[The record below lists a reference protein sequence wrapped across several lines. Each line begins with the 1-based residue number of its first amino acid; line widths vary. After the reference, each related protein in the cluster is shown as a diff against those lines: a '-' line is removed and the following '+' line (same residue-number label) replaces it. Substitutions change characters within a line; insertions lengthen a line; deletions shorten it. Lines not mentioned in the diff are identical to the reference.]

1 MAVFGLGLA
10 ALGRPG
16 YMTLGHSRDLASTS
30 EHAMEAQTFSVLDA
44 AWARGVRHFDAARSY
59 GLAEQFLSRW
69 LDARAIEP
77 AQVTVSSKWGYRYTA
92 NWSTTAEV
100 HEVKD
105 HSLSHLDAQ
114 WPESRALL
122 GRHLAT
128 YQVHSATLQSGV
140 LTDERVLD
148 RLAELRDLGL
158 RIGLSVTGSNQAD
171 VIDTALLITRRGRRV
186 FELVQ
191 ASVNV
196 PEPSAGPAPARAH
209 ALGVRTY
216 AKEGLANGRLTSRG
230 DRPDWLALAAE
241 LGQAPDALA
250 LGAALA
256 QPFLDVD
263 LSGAA
268 TVEQLT
274 SNLSARAEIPTGL
287 GRFVEAP
294 EQYWATRSRQTW
306 S

>member
-1 MAVFGLGLA
+1 MQ
-10 ALGRPG
+10 
-16 YMTLGHSRDLASTS
+16 
-30 EHAMEAQTFSVLDA
+30 AQTFTVLDA

-69 LDARAIEP
+69 LEARAIEP

-105 HSLSHLDAQ
+105 HSRSHLDTQ

-122 GRHLAT
+122 GRHLSA

-158 RIGLSVTGSNQAD
+158 RIGLSVTGANQAD
-171 VIDTALLITRRGRRV
+171 LIDTALLITRGGRRL

-191 ASVNV
+191 ATWNV
-196 PEPSAGPAPARAH
+196 FETSAGPALSRAH
-209 ALGVRTY
+209 TLGVRTY

-230 DRPDWLALAAE
+230 DRPDWLAFAAKH
-241 LGQAPDALA
+241 GQSPDALA
-250 LGAALA
+250 LGVALA
-256 QPFLDVD
+256 QPFLDVV

-268 TVEQLT
+268 TVEQLA
-274 SNLSARAEIPTGL
+274 SNLSARAEVPAGV
-287 GRFVEAP
+287 GQFAEP
-294 EQYWATRSRQTW
+294 PDQYWAARSRLAW